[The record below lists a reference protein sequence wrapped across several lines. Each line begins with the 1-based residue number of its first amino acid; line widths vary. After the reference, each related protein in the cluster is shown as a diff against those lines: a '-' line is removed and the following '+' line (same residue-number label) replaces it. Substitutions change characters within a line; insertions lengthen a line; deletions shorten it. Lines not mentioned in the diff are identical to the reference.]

1 MIRFSSQNDF
11 RLAHSESL
19 VKWIEDVV
27 IRHGKVVGEIDYVF
41 CSDEFLLKINQEYL
55 SHDTYT
61 DIITFDYSMA
71 DELAAEI
78 YISSDRVA
86 DNAERYGVT
95 VNDELHRV
103 IIHGILHLSGYRD
116 ASDEDKQ
123 RMRELEDEALL
134 MRSDGLLETNRL

>member
-11 RLAHSESL
+11 RLAHSELL

-103 IIHGILHLSGYRD
+103 IIHGILHLSGYGD

-134 MRSDGLLETNRL
+134 MRSDGLLETNSL

>member
-134 MRSDGLLETNRL
+134 MRSDGLLETNSL

>member
-86 DNAERYGVT
+86 DNAERYGAT